1 MTRKTKYPDNVIP
14 VNFKKKPDNPDMK
27 SLYPDAF
34 AMYVDTKSDHP
45 DDFSKAVLETLKQE
59 KKGNH
64 MLIAV
69 IGGKLQGVEAVY
81 LAQKAGWKTLVIDKN
96 PEAPATGLC
105 DMFLKFEFSPE
116 HPEPLECPEVDFIL
130 PAIED
135 TQVLTAVKTW
145 AKTRNIPLA
154 FDLDAYRVST
164 SKLKSHALF
173 EKLGLQSPQSWPG
186 CSFPVVVKPDQASGS
201 QGVEIIDDPTTLFH
215 KFPNQQER
223 DKLVIQ
229 EYMNGPSFSIEVVG
243 VPGNYQALQVT
254 DLGMDSEY
262 DCNRITAP
270 SALPL
275 DQIRQFETTAL
286 TIAEEIGLNGIMDVE
301 VIRHKNTL
309 KLLEIDA
316 RLPSQTPMTVY
327 WSTGINMV
335 ELLGN
340 LILDKPAADTKKEQ
354 DRTVL
359 VEHIRVSGL
368 TIEFLGEHIM
378 AGDGPL
384 TRQSGFFGAD
394 EAITSFT
401 PGKEQWV
408 ATLIFTGETADAVA
422 SKKRNCYEQIIKSAK
437 PS

>member
-1 MTRKTKYPDNVIP
+1 
-14 VNFKKKPDNPDMK
+14 
-27 SLYPDAF
+27 
-34 AMYVDTKSDHP
+34 
-45 DDFSKAVLETLKQE
+45 
-59 KKGNH
+59 

-81 LAQKAGWKTLVIDKN
+81 LAQKAGWQTLVIDKN
-96 PEAPATGLC
+96 PDAPATGLC
-105 DMFLKFEFSPE
+105 NMFLEFEFSPE

-145 AKTRNIPLA
+145 AQTRNIPLA
-154 FDLDAYRVST
+154 FDLDAYRVSA

-173 EKLGLQSPQSWPG
+173 ERLHLPAPQSWPN
-186 CSFPVVVKPDQASGS
+186 CRFPVVVKPDQASGS

-215 KFPNQQER
+215 RFPNQQER
-223 DKLVIQ
+223 DSLVIQ
-229 EYMNGPSFSIEVVG
+229 EYMEGPSYSIEVVG

-270 SALPL
+270 SILPL
-275 DQIRQFETTAL
+275 EQIRQFETTAL
-286 TIAEEIGLNGIMDVE
+286 AIAEEIGLNGIMDVE
-301 VIRHKNTL
+301 VIHHKNTL

-316 RLPSQTPMTVY
+316 RFPSQTPMTVY

-335 ELLGN
+335 EMLGSQV
-340 LILDKPAADTKKEQ
+340 LDKQTADIKKGP

-359 VEHIRVSGL
+359 VEHIQVSGSK
-368 TIEFLGEHIM
+368 IAFPGEHIM

-384 TRQSGFFGAD
+384 TRQPGFFGAD

-401 PGKEQWV
+401 PGKKKWV
-408 ATLIFTGETADAVA
+408 ATLIFTGKTVDAV
-422 SKKRNCYEQIIKSAK
+422 STKKQNCYKQIYRSNTDGESI
-437 PS
+437 